1 MKLHI
6 ALVIL
11 GTTIASKAATLTGA
25 NFSAPFAPDN
35 DFLVVYDGTVNGVD
49 NGTGNIGLGVFNTL
63 DNSQVAA
70 LAAQGTPTAI
80 AQLAADFSIVG
91 GASGS
96 FGFNTLDGLYS
107 LAGTGDFNAL
117 AGKSFYSFL
126 SSGGTVGAGQ
136 VAIYLHNDVIAV
148 ESPTSPQSYS
158 LSLGADGTLILGGT
172 PSSPTT
178 TLVAGPNTFTVSTLA
193 LFTPVPEPSTAI
205 LGAIGALGLLRR
217 RR

>member
-6 ALVIL
+6 AAVIL
-11 GTTIASKAATLTGA
+11 GATIASKGATLTGA
-25 NFSAPFAPDN
+25 NFSAPLGPDN
-35 DFLVVYDGTVNGVD
+35 DFMVVYNGTVDGID

-63 DNSQVAA
+63 TNTQVAN

-80 AQLAADFSIVG
+80 AQLAADFSIIG
-91 GASGS
+91 GASS
-96 FGFNTLDGLYS
+96 TFGFGGNDGLYALS
-107 LAGTGDFNAL
+107 GAQGDYNAL
-117 AGKSFYSFL
+117 AGKSFYTFL

-136 VAIYLHNDVIAV
+136 VALYLHNDTV
-148 ESPTSPQSYS
+148 EVETPTSPKSYG

-178 TLVAGPNTFTVSTLA
+178 TIGANTVSTLA
-193 LFTPVPEPSTAI
+193 LFTPIPEPSTAI